1 MGTRFVDSLHSPFME
16 TLDGKYQLLNVFI
29 TPLTAIMISLLYLK
43 TRRAG
48 GESLRDAS
56 DQFEAL
62 DKPRS
67 NWQLR
72 MKSRLD

>member
-1 MGTRFVDSLHSPFME
+1 ME

-62 DKPRS
+62 DIPRS